1 MEFFYLGGVM
11 KYLVY
16 GGSFI
21 IFFILLYIAYYLMFV
36 RKKLEYDN
44 KKVSPD
50 LRIFIG
56 YYGIDIEKIGYQK
69 VLRIMNFINALMLSI
84 MMMIVFNIHNT
95 IYKILILLVLMIP
108 IMWVTYY
115 ITAIYLRHLERKID
129 NV

>member
-1 MEFFYLGGVM
+1 M

-21 IFFILLYIAYYLMFV
+21 IFFILLYIAYYLLFV
-36 RKKLEYDN
+36 RKNLEYNN

-50 LRIFIG
+50 LRIFVG
-56 YYGIDIEKIGYQK
+56 YYGIDIEKIGYQR
-69 VLRIMNFINALMLSI
+69 VLRIMNFVNALMLAI
-84 MMMIVFNIHNT
+84 MMMIVFNVHNT
-95 IYKILILLVLMIP
+95 ILKIIILLVLMIP

-115 ITAIYLRHLERKID
+115 IVAIYLRHLERKID